1 MKKLFLFLILFCS
14 VSFSQLT
21 KPTVSS
27 SIKYEWVGKIYFIDE
42 ETANIDTIFSNFPV
56 GDITSESVG
65 AGRVNINSI
74 VGFTPGK
81 TMVQISPLFTT
92 NIKNLQV
99 VTIMDVNQI
108 VIINYNLVSS
118 GEGASVSWDTAAGSE
133 NGPIFLV
140 HIVVYK

>member
-27 SIKYEWVGKIYFIDE
+27 SIKYELVVKIYFINE
-42 ETANIDTIFSNFPV
+42 ETANTDTIFSNFPV
-56 GDITSESVG
+56 GDITSASG
-65 AGRVNINSI
+65 TGQVNIHSI

-99 VTIMDVNQI
+99 VTIMDVNRI
-108 VIINYNLVSS
+108 EINNYNLTSS
-118 GEGASVSWDTAAGSE
+118 NEGESVNWNAAAGSE